1 MALAQ
6 ELTVC
11 CYDLDLHQFHVTLS
25 FLLLLESKS
34 ISVEDS
40 ASFLQEPDFLSETS
54 FHSFVSSLKSLSL
67 LRLF

>member
-34 ISVEDS
+34 TFAGDS
-40 ASFLQEPDFLSETS
+40 ASFLQEPDFLSETN
-54 FHSFVSSLKSLSL
+54 FHSFVSLLKSLFL
-67 LRLF
+67 LMLF

>member
-40 ASFLQEPDFLSETS
+40 ASFLQEPDFLSETN
-54 FHSFVSSLKSLSL
+54 FHSFVSLLKSLSL